1 MCGEGGEEG
10 GSGCLS
16 SLLFCPSL
24 CHLGK
29 VKLKGRLV
37 GQAVGSIGAEEEEAV
52 TVLPTSCPP
61 AQHGAWHVNDKNSC

>member
-1 MCGEGGEEG
+1 MGVGGGED
-10 GSGCLS
+10 GSGCS
-16 SLLFCPSL
+16 SYLLFCPSL

-37 GQAVGSIGAEEEEAV
+37 DQAVGSIGAEKEEAV
-52 TVLPTSCPP
+52 SVLPTSCPS